1 LATKHPPPRT
11 TPKPRP
17 YPRRPDA
24 MGPRKRAKRDAAEGV
39 NPSNPPTPPTPSTAP
54 SMPSPQ
60 PSDASQRSKQ
70 SGLSSQ
76 TPSIPI
82 NAPRTSSTSTP
93 QGTPRHSLLGQSP
106 SVMDGV
112 ATPKSVNQVRSQL
125 SAVCPRLAAT
135 TPADMERSRYK
146 ARYTRSRAG
155 MAPCH
160 ESRPLPSRLRGKQSW
175 AAPSS
180 QRRPLT

>member
-1 LATKHPPPRT
+1 MATKHPLPRT
-11 TPKPRP
+11 TPKPPP
-17 YPRRPDA
+17 YPPRPDA

-39 NPSNPPTPPTPSTAP
+39 NPSTPPTTTTAP

-82 NAPRTSSTSTP
+82 NAPRTSSTPTP

-106 SVMDGV
+106 SVVDGV
-112 ATPKSVNQVRSQL
+112 ATPKSVSQVRSQL
-125 SAVCPRLAAT
+125 AVLCPTPAAT
-135 TPADMERSRYK
+135 TPADMERPRYK
-146 ARYTRSRAG
+146 VRYTRSRAG

-160 ESRPLPSRLRGKQSW
+160 ESRPLPSRLREKPSW

-180 QRRPLT
+180 QRQPST